1 MATVWRFLDTGCR
14 DAAFNMAVDEALL
27 LSHEG
32 GQSPSTLRVYTWSSP
47 TLSLGYAQN
56 VAKEVDA
63 AACRRHGVTLVRR
76 PTGGRAVLHDQEA
89 TYSVVMP
96 LQLANREGSITE
108 HYHRIG
114 LALEAAL
121 RHAGLAVRLERP
133 SVLAAA
139 PRSASPACFAALS
152 RFELSAAG
160 RKLVGSAQKR
170 GRRSLLQHGSIPLSM
185 DRQRLFACL
194 RVPADQRE
202 QLLNEAHASMVAVNE
217 VAPTPLDAAALQRAL
232 RQGFADCL
240 TGGAELIDGNLSP
253 AERRLAEEL
262 RHTKYGADAWNLDG
276 PAAWRQRQAACPT
289 ETPA

>member
-1 MATVWRFLDTGCR
+1 MTTAWRFLDTGCN

-27 LSHEG
+27 LSYEA
-32 GQSPSTLRVYTWSSP
+32 GQSPPTLRVYTWFSP

-56 VAKEVDA
+56 VEKEVDV
-63 AACRRHGVTLVRR
+63 AACRQHGVSLVRR

-96 LQLANREGSITE
+96 LRLSDREASITE

-114 LALEAAL
+114 LALAAAL
-121 RHAGLAVRLERP
+121 RHTGLAVRLERP

-139 PRSASPACFAALS
+139 PRSASPACFAAMS
-152 RFELSAAG
+152 RYELSATG

-194 RVPADQRE
+194 RVPADRRT
-202 QLLNEAHASMVAVNE
+202 QLLREAYASMVAVNE
-217 VAPTPLDAAALQRAL
+217 VAPAPLNAAALHRAL
-232 RQGFADCL
+232 RQGFAECL
-240 TGGAELIDGNLSP
+240 IDGAELITGDLSP

-262 RHTKYGADAWNLDG
+262 RHAKYSTDAWNLG
-276 PAAWRQRQAACPT
+276 SPAAWRQRQTASPT
-289 ETPA
+289 E

>member
-1 MATVWRFLDTGCR
+1 MVTAWRFLDTGCH

-27 LSHEG
+27 LSHEAG
-32 GQSPSTLRVYTWSSP
+32 HSPPTLRVYAWAAP

-56 VAKEVDA
+56 VEKEVDV
-63 AACRRHGVTLVRR
+63 AACRQHEVTLVRR

-96 LQLANREGSITE
+96 LRLADREASITE

-114 LALEAAL
+114 LALAAAL
-121 RHAGLAVRLERP
+121 HHAGLAVRLERP
-133 SVLAAA
+133 SVLAAT
-139 PRSASPACFAALS
+139 PRSASPACFAAMS
-152 RFELSAAG
+152 RYELSATG

-170 GRRSLLQHGSIPLSM
+170 GRRSLLQHGSIPLAL

-194 RVPADQRE
+194 RVPTDRRA
-202 QLLNEAHASMVAVNE
+202 QLLREAYASMVAVNE
-217 VAPTPLDAAALQRAL
+217 VAPIPLDAAALHQAL

-240 TGGAELIDGNLSP
+240 TDGAELIAGQLSA

-262 RHTKYGADAWNLDG
+262 RRTKYGADAWNLG
-276 PAAWRQRQAACPT
+276 SPAAWRRQQTGLT
-289 ETPA
+289 E

>member
-1 MATVWRFLDTGCR
+1 MPLATAWRFLETGCN

-27 LSHEG
+27 LSHEA
-32 GQSPSTLRVYTWSSP
+32 GQSPPTLRAYTWSSP
-47 TLSLGYAQN
+47 TLSLGYAQS
-56 VAKEVDA
+56 VEKEVDA
-63 AACRRHGVTLVRR
+63 AACRQHGVTLVRR

-96 LQLANREGSITE
+96 LRLTDREGSITE

-114 LALEAAL
+114 LALAAAL

-133 SVLAAA
+133 SVLASA
-139 PRSASPACFAALS
+139 PRAASPACFAAMS
-152 RFELSAAG
+152 RYELSATG

-194 RVPADQRE
+194 RVPADRRS
-202 QLLNEAHASMVAVNE
+202 QLLHESYASMVAVNE
-217 VAPTPLDAAALQRAL
+217 VAPTPLDAAALHRAL

-240 TGGAELIDGNLSP
+240 TSGTELLAGDLSP

-262 RHTKYGADAWNLDG
+262 RHTKYDTDAWNLGG
-276 PAAWRQRQAACPT
+276 PAAWRQQQTASLK
-289 ETPA
+289 E

>member
-1 MATVWRFLDTGCR
+1 MATAWRFLDSGCH

-27 LSHEG
+27 LSHEAG
-32 GQSPSTLRVYTWSSP
+32 HSPPTLRVYAWAAP

-56 VAKEVDA
+56 VEKEVDV
-63 AACRRHGVTLVRR
+63 AACRQHGVTLVRR

-96 LQLANREGSITE
+96 LRLADREASITE

-114 LALEAAL
+114 VALASAL

-139 PRSASPACFAALS
+139 PRSASPACFAAMS
-152 RFELSAAG
+152 RYELSASG

-170 GRRSLLQHGSIPLSM
+170 GRRSLLQHGSIPLAL

-194 RVPADQRE
+194 RVPANRRA
-202 QLLNEAHASMVAVNE
+202 QLLREAYASMVAVNE
-217 VAPTPLDAAALQRAL
+217 VAPAPLDAATLHRAL

-240 TGGAELIDGNLSP
+240 TDGAGLIAGELSA

-262 RHTKYGADAWNLDG
+262 RRTKYGADAWNLG
-276 PAAWRQRQAACPT
+276 NPAAWRRQTGLT
-289 ETPA
+289 E

>member
-1 MATVWRFLDTGCR
+1 MATAWRFLDTGCN
-14 DAAFNMAVDEALL
+14 DAVFNMAVDEALL
-27 LSHEG
+27 LSYEA
-32 GQSPSTLRVYTWSSP
+32 GQSPPTLRVYTWFSP

-56 VAKEVDA
+56 VEKEIDV
-63 AACRRHGVTLVRR
+63 AACRQHGVTLVRR

-96 LQLANREGSITE
+96 LRLADREASITE

-114 LALEAAL
+114 VALAAAL

-139 PRSASPACFAALS
+139 PRSASPACFAAMS
-152 RFELSAAG
+152 RYELSATG

-194 RVPADQRE
+194 RVPADRRAPTAPRGVCQHGSGERSCTR
-202 QLLNEAHASMVAVNE
+202 AARCRGAAPG
-217 VAPTPLDAAALQRAL
+217 VAPGFRRMSDRWRRADSRRPVTRRAPSGRGTAAHQIRHRCLEPRQPCGVAAAAN
-232 RQGFADCL
+232 GEPHGVA
-240 TGGAELIDGNLSP
+240 
-253 AERRLAEEL
+253 
-262 RHTKYGADAWNLDG
+262 
-276 PAAWRQRQAACPT
+276 
-289 ETPA
+289 

>member
-1 MATVWRFLDTGCR
+1 MPVATTWRFLDTGCH

-27 LSHEG
+27 LSHEA
-32 GQSPSTLRVYTWSSP
+32 GQSPPTLRVYAWSAP
-47 TLSLGYAQN
+47 TLSLGYAQS
-56 VAKEVDA
+56 VAKEVDV

-96 LQLANREGSITE
+96 LRLADREASITE

-114 LALEAAL
+114 LALAAAL
-121 RHAGLAVRLERP
+121 RHAGLAARLERP

-139 PRSASPACFAALS
+139 PRATSPACFAAIS
-152 RFELSAAG
+152 RYELSASG

-170 GRRSLLQHGSIPLSM
+170 GRRSLLQHGSIPLVM

-194 RVPADQRE
+194 RVPAERRA
-202 QLLNEAHASMVAVNE
+202 QLLREAYANMVAVNE
-217 VAPTPLDAAALQRAL
+217 VASVPLDAAALYRAL

-240 TGGAELIDGNLSP
+240 AAGAELMAGDLSRN
-253 AERRLAEEL
+253 ERRLAEEL
-262 RHTKYGADAWNLDG
+262 RHAKYGTDAWNLDG
-276 PAAWRQRQAACPT
+276 PATWRQQQSACLT
-289 ETPA
+289 E

>member
-1 MATVWRFLDTGCR
+1 MATAWRFLDTGCN

-27 LSHEG
+27 LSYEA
-32 GQSPSTLRVYTWSSP
+32 GQSPPTLRVYTWFSP

-56 VAKEVDA
+56 VEKEVDV
-63 AACRRHGVTLVRR
+63 AACRQHGVSLVRR

-96 LQLANREGSITE
+96 LRLSDREASITE

-114 LALEAAL
+114 LALATAL
-121 RHAGLAVRLERP
+121 RYAGLAVRLERP

-139 PRSASPACFAALS
+139 PRAASPACFAAMS
-152 RFELSAAG
+152 RYELSATG

-194 RVPADQRE
+194 RVPADRRA
-202 QLLNEAHASMVAVNE
+202 QLLREAYASMVAVNE
-217 VAPTPLDAAALQRAL
+217 VAPTPLDAATLHRAL
-232 RQGFADCL
+232 RQGFAEC
-240 TGGAELIDGNLSP
+240 LIDGADLITGDLSP
-253 AERRLAEEL
+253 AERRLAAEL
-262 RHTKYGADAWNLDG
+262 QHAKYDTDAWNLG
-276 PAAWRQRQAACPT
+276 SPAAWRQRQTASPT
-289 ETPA
+289 E

>member
-1 MATVWRFLDTGCR
+1 MATAWRFLDTGCN

-27 LSHEG
+27 LSHEA
-32 GQSPSTLRVYTWSSP
+32 GQSPPTLRVYAWSAP

-56 VAKEVDA
+56 VAKEVDV
-63 AACRRHGVTLVRR
+63 AACRQPGVTLVRR

-96 LQLANREGSITE
+96 LRLADREASITE

-114 LALEAAL
+114 LALAAAL

-139 PRSASPACFAALS
+139 PRSASPACFAAMS
-152 RFELSAAG
+152 RYELSATG

-170 GRRSLLQHGSIPLSM
+170 GRRSLLQPGSIPLAL

-194 RVPADQRE
+194 RVPADRRARLLRE
-202 QLLNEAHASMVAVNE
+202 AYASMVAVNE
-217 VAPTPLDAAALQRAL
+217 VAPAPLDAAALHRAL

-240 TGGAELIDGNLSP
+240 TDGAGLIAGELSL
-253 AERRLAEEL
+253 AERRLAAEL
-262 RHTKYGADAWNLDG
+262 RHTKYGTDAWNLG
-276 PAAWRQRQAACPT
+276 SPAAWRQRQSACLT
-289 ETPA
+289 E